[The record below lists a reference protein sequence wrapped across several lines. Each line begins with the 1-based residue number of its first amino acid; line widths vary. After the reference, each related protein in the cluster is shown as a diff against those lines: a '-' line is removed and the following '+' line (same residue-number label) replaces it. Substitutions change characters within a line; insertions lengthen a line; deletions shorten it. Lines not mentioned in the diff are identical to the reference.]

1 MENVSYHFVV
11 DCYTIQEGLLTT
23 SAYIQTNYA
32 YSWPISLGTVTH
44 FMYMVPT
51 FKALVELINFVTV
64 QQINYRE
71 ITARELN
78 M

>member
-1 MENVSYHFVV
+1 
-11 DCYTIQEGLLTT
+11 
-23 SAYIQTNYA
+23 
-32 YSWPISLGTVTH
+32 
-44 FMYMVPT
+44 MYMVPT